1 MTLCS
6 RNRVLVRAPV
16 KGSLAFLQPGGAE
29 TSFTVIASKKQVR
42 TGGARHA
49 MGWDRGMLQ
58 PRRINHWRSA
68 RL

>member
-49 MGWDRGMLQ
+49 MVIRAGIGGCCSHDG
-58 PRRINHWRSA
+58 
-68 RL
+68 